1 MRSWPP
7 QSLLVLKNFRE
18 VSSSTMPHWVFLRPY
33 ASDATLKRD
42 VEDAFDPS
50 HVTECR
56 AGVLVS
62 YEHAIEHPKS
72 SKSRRIRVRS
82 SFYKFT
88 LNDPQCLD
96 NLRKRLRRMGDT
108 DLHRFVQ
115 AAKYMCS
122 PGANFEHSPRESF
135 VIQLREAQEEW
146 KRRNPDRPLSDS
158 I

>member
-1 MRSWPP
+1 MA
-7 QSLLVLKNFRE
+7 
-18 VSSSTMPHWVFLRPY
+18 HWVFLRPY

-82 SFYKFT
+82 SLYRFT
-88 LNDPQCLD
+88 PNDAQSLVA
-96 NLRKRLRRMGDT
+96 LRKRLRKMSYT
-108 DLHRFVQ
+108 NLHRFLQ

-122 PGANFEHSPRESF
+122 PGPNLEHSPRESF
-135 VIQLREAQEEW
+135 VIQLQEARVEW
-146 KRRNPDRPLSDS
+146 KRRNPELPLSDS